1 MHGPIF
7 DSDSGRVFPKVYLNF
22 QSQMGS
28 YHQRLLN
35 SIELFLVFIFLLNAG
50 YKHLVDIED
59 NFGPYAGTLDPRQ
72 RNFGVSLGL

>member
-1 MHGPIF
+1 
-7 DSDSGRVFPKVYLNF
+7 
-22 QSQMGS
+22 MGS